1 MSSLSGVKKALQKH
15 YLGADKIMLLINV
28 GLMVY
33 SLALASWYST
43 WAASLVIGGLT
54 LATSAGV
61 YFLAGGTLLSRAVMG
76 ASFMVMTALHIHQA
90 HGMIEFHFG
99 VFVLLAILLYYRD
112 WVPLIAGAG
121 TIAVHHLAFFFLQSQ
136 GSSIWVIDDL
146 AKGWGIVFLHAA
158 YVVVETAILLVLAR
172 NLKAYAIESM
182 EVTAVID
189 EMLQGGC
196 IDLTVRTSESTELL
210 QRFNRFTS
218 EVSTLSQHTK
228 TAAES
233 LTKEGDSLG
242 SLTAKM
248 NQAAD
253 IQQRETN
260 MIASAVEQLLSAISE
275 VSSNTE
281 QTAHSARE
289 ADQNARKTSQVSE
302 NTQRDVEHLASEID
316 AAARTIEALNQQTEN
331 IGQVLDVIR
340 GVAEQTNLLALNA
353 AIEAAR
359 AGDQGRGF
367 AVVADEVRTLAQRT
381 QQSTEEIDDMIASLQ
396 KNSHAAVKAIEKS
409 RNDAQACAKNT
420 ESSLLLIRSTS
431 DELQSISQMTEV
443 VATAASEQAHVIQEV
458 QKNLVTVAESSRN
471 MAEDTSVAERASEF
485 LRNLSRDMVGYTKR
499 FKV

>member
-1 MSSLSGVKKALQKH
+1 MSELTGVKRAMQQH
-15 YLGADKIMLLINV
+15 YHSADKIMLMINV
-28 GLMVY
+28 GLFVY
-33 SLALASWYST
+33 ALALAGWHST
-43 WAASLVIGGLT
+43 WAATMVIGGLT
-54 LATSAGV
+54 LAATAGV
-61 YFLAGGTLLSRAVMG
+61 FSLAGGTMLSRAVMG

-112 WVPLIAGAG
+112 WVPLIAAAG
-121 TIAVHHLAFFFLQSQ
+121 TIAVHHLAFFYLQSQ
-136 GSSIWVIDDL
+136 GSSVWIIDDL
-146 AKGWGIVFLHAA
+146 AKGWGIIFLHAA
-158 YVVVETAILLVLAR
+158 YVVVETGILLVLAR
-172 NLKAYAIESM
+172 NLQAYAVESM

-189 EMLQGGC
+189 EMLQDGS

-218 EVSTLSQHTK
+218 EVATLSRHTK
-228 TAAES
+228 KAAES
-233 LTKEGDSLG
+233 LTHEGDALG

-253 IQQRETN
+253 VQQRETN

-281 QTAHSARE
+281 QTAYSARE
-289 ADQNARKTSQVSE
+289 ANQNARKTSAVSE
-302 NTQRDVEHLASEID
+302 ETQRDVEHLALEID
-316 AAARTIEALNQQTEN
+316 AAAKTIEHLNKQTDN
-331 IGQVLDVIR
+331 IGKVLDVIR

-381 QQSTEEIDDMIASLQ
+381 QQSTEEIDEMIASLQ

-420 ESSLLLIRSTS
+420 EASLSLIRNTS
-431 DELQSISQMTEV
+431 KELQTISQMTEV
-443 VATAASEQAHVIQEV
+443 IATAASEQAHVIQEV
-458 QKNLVTVAESSRN
+458 QKNLVAVAESSHK
-471 MAEDTSVAERASEF
+471 MAEDTSGAERASEF
-485 LRNLSRDMVGYTKR
+485 LRNMSREMVGYTKR
-499 FKV
+499 FRV